1 METNN
6 RKEEGMK
13 KLFLLFLF
21 SLYFTLFASEIV
33 PVKVACVVDGDT
45 IKVYWYGAKKSVRLI
60 GVDTSETRRN
70 PRIEKQKALLGKRE
84 EVIIELGKQA
94 KEKLK
99 EYIKPNQV
107 VYLEFDIEKTD
118 RYGRLLA
125 YVWLDKDRKN
135 MVNEIMVKEGYA
147 LACIYSPN
155 TKYADRFIQAQKIAR
170 ENKKELWKE
179 E

>member
-1 METNN
+1 V
-6 RKEEGMK
+6 K
-13 KLFLLFLF
+13 KLFLLLLSFL
-21 SLYFTLFASEIV
+21 SFTLFSSDIFSV
-33 PVKVACVVDGDT
+33 RVAYVVDGDT
-45 IKVYWYGAKKSVRLI
+45 IKVYWNGAKKLVRLI
-60 GVDTSETRRN
+60 GIDTPETRHN
-70 PRIEKQKALLGKRE
+70 PHIEKQKAQLGKRE

-99 EYIKPNQV
+99 EYIKSNQV

-147 LACIYSPN
+147 LVYTYPPN
-155 TKYADRFIQAQKIAR
+155 VKYVDRFIQAQKIAR
-170 ENKKELWKE
+170 ENKKGLWKGE
-179 E
+179 